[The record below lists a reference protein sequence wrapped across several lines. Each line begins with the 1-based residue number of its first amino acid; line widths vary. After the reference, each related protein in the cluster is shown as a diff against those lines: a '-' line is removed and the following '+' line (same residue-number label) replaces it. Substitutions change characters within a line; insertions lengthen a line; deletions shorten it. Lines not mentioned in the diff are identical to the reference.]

1 MAAAT
6 AAGQTYR
13 SVVEAAQA
21 SSVDVALAM
30 VEQGFDVNEQ
40 DSEGNTALHW
50 ACWFRADALLAR
62 LLERGARPEI
72 CNASGETA
80 AHWAAKA
87 SNVYALGATTRGRP
101 GLLSVRDCD
110 GFTPFIICA
119 QIDNG
124 PLMEWM
130 YLEGVNVEEQDDYGR
145 TALQWA
151 CYKGHRRTAQW
162 LLSRS
167 ASVAHRDHEGMTAI
181 HWAALK
187 GHEHIAEMLLDV
199 GAVGLLS
206 VPDMAGD
213 TPIAL
218 AMRKK
223 NRYLVFSFHKS
234 QVLQFLI
241 GRPFL
246 SRNNFANL
254 FLLFMALNCLVFS
267 VVLAPGIASRHA
279 TIVVCWALVMLTSL
293 LLWQK
298 NCRADPG
305 WLRPRTIYSQDR
317 HIGEQPAFDFDVEQ
331 PIESQMVRC
340 ENLSYEL
347 ATAEEEDESSDLQ
360 KLEVRQGRCGY
371 QRQLIHQA
379 RRRLDEDRESS
390 ACCVVPGFGA
400 GADAGGGEDAAA
412 EEAPGGPSSASWT
425 CPVPGC
431 GHRMAAAS
439 AGRRSHML
447 RKHKDLCIRPCPVTC
462 AHGCLLC
469 VPSAVLTGAATNQLA
484 ARAAAAAAAA
494 DGNAGGSKGSL
505 EAQEKEAN
513 ALAAQIL
520 AEGRRPTWDDVEAVL
535 DVLFAGKHPK
545 QNRFSVNPV
554 NKRCCIG
561 GSLGAAGFHRA
572 HLKVQNF
579 CWERVSDVAKLLNRF
594 RDAERGLTSDE
605 DDDVRAT
612 TIQVNLDFQ
621 GKPHVD
627 GNNVGPSD
635 IAGAGE
641 FEHGELFVEDKDGD
655 VEREVL
661 GSFGGK
667 GSTGVIRIPGI
678 YRGKLWDV
686 RRKWV
691 HFNASIRLHF
701 AEKSVGKRYTLVWF
715 SIAPHWLKRLTAEDL
730 ATLRDNGFRPRSG
743 AELDNLP
750 ELRLS
755 DEGLSN
761 DLKRYTPGFLYF
773 SRQHRAQVERD
784 CTGSATEQLRQM
796 WDDVQE
802 GNEKGQRGYY
812 AGLER
817 IEKESVKATKGKGAK
832 ADGKASRASVAAA
845 SSPLRM
851 GFLAGA
857 IKTEPGVVKSEQ
869 ASSSSS
875 AKAALPLVEVED
887 ESCDTELDD
896 DADDQEDE
904 EDAIEDPQDDFDL
917 EALSDL
923 VQEQFPQALG
933 DLDLFISV
941 LEEFGI
947 ARDAELRARAY
958 EQLERRRGIESD
970 AALARR
976 LSAGTEDGGE
986 RGASS
991 SDAVAHVATP
1001 DRSQSQISCIV
1012 VEDSQGA
1019 SPAPGSTPLKEALE
1033 QAAPP
1038 QATRDS
1044 SPTQQAPGTPLQAE
1058 EPARKRLCFTQLLRR
1073 PPSGGCVD
1081 IDDSPPPESPQ
1092 LPSGPSAASE
1102 GAVSGSSGTFGD
1114 AIPPAAYKLM
1124 EAGLAENLLEA
1135 TSALQA
1141 ANFDVNA
1148 AAQALLSRG
1157 DS

>member
-400 GADAGGGEDAAA
+400 GADAGGGGPGRGDGASGLVEL
-412 EEAPGGPSSASWT
+412 EPLMLSAPAGAHVRL
-425 CPVPGC
+425 PVPKADAENIGSQLDRASLALQERELEISRRVGRARMQTLRDEGC
-431 GHRMAAAS
+431 DEYLELLEHGDFKKICVVCRSTRKM
-439 AGRRSHML
+439 RSHHCKECGRCVDRL
-447 RKHKDLCIRPCPVTC
+447 DHHCPWIDNCVGLGNQRMFYWFLLALFVTILTFYRVVWLYIWES
-462 AHGCLLC
+462 LLPE
-469 VPSAVLTGAATNQLA
+469 VSQ
-484 ARAAAAAAAA
+484 
-494 DGNAGGSKGSL
+494 GSL
-505 EAQEKEAN
+505 A
-513 ALAAQIL
+513 
-520 AEGRRPTWDDVEAVL
+520 G
-535 DVLFAGKHPK
+535 LFHAIS
-545 QNRFSVNPV
+545 N
-554 NKRCCIG
+554 
-561 GSLGAAGFHRA
+561 GSLGPELMPISVFVIAAFNLIWLVFVGA
-572 HLKVQNF
+572 L
-579 CWERVSDVAKLLNRF
+579 VARHT
-594 RDAERGLTSDE
+594 AYIS
-605 DDDVRAT
+605 
-612 TIQVNLDFQ
+612 VNLTTYEVLVR
-621 GKPHVD
+621 PAHVRKRFPKQK
-627 GNNVGPSD
+627 GRFWFLGGLGPLSCMRHW
-635 IAGAGE
+635 
-641 FEHGELFVEDKDGD
+641 FEYWTLSQDGD
-655 VEREVL
+655 
-661 GSFGGK
+661 F
-667 GSTGVIRIPGI
+667 I
-678 YRGKLWDV
+678 
-686 RRKWV
+686 
-691 HFNASIRLHF
+691 
-701 AEKSVGKRYTLVWF
+701 
-715 SIAPHWLKRLTAEDL
+715 
-730 ATLRDNGFRPRSG
+730 
-743 AELDNLP
+743 
-750 ELRLS
+750 
-755 DEGLSN
+755 
-761 DLKRYTPGFLYF
+761 
-773 SRQHRAQVERD
+773 
-784 CTGSATEQLRQM
+784 
-796 WDDVQE
+796 
-802 GNEKGQRGYY
+802 
-812 AGLER
+812 
-817 IEKESVKATKGKGAK
+817 
-832 ADGKASRASVAAA
+832 
-845 SSPLRM
+845 
-851 GFLAGA
+851 
-857 IKTEPGVVKSEQ
+857 
-869 ASSSSS
+869 
-875 AKAALPLVEVED
+875 
-887 ESCDTELDD
+887 
-896 DADDQEDE
+896 
-904 EDAIEDPQDDFDL
+904 DF
-917 EALSDL
+917 
-923 VQEQFPQALG
+923 
-933 DLDLFISV
+933 
-941 LEEFGI
+941 
-947 ARDAELRARAY
+947 
-958 EQLERRRGIESD
+958 
-970 AALARR
+970 
-976 LSAGTEDGGE
+976 
-986 RGASS
+986 
-991 SDAVAHVATP
+991 P
-1001 DRSQSQISCIV
+1001 DS
-1012 VEDSQGA
+1012 GA
-1019 SPAPGSTPLKEALE
+1019 SPAGDDYVAGEGGAV
-1033 QAAPP
+1033 
-1038 QATRDS
+1038 
-1044 SPTQQAPGTPLQAE
+1044 E
-1058 EPARKRLCFTQLLRR
+1058 EDEEFARL
-1073 PPSGGCVD
+1073 D
-1081 IDDSPPPESPQ
+1081 
-1092 LPSGPSAASE
+1092 LPSVR
-1102 GAVSGSSGTFGD
+1102 GA
-1114 AIPPAAYKLM
+1114 
-1124 EAGLAENLLEA
+1124 
-1135 TSALQA
+1135 
-1141 ANFDVNA
+1141 
-1148 AAQALLSRG
+1148 
-1157 DS
+1157 